1 MGVFTKSATP
11 RSPSALPYS
20 AHRAI
25 TASAQR
31 VRLRDKNELEGIK
44 RRSQTQWQRLA
55 WDYYDAVAEI
65 KFAFGLLGNVTSR
78 IRLYPAGIL
87 DAQAIP
93 TALPDVSDE
102 EIPQDIK
109 EATTTLLARISS
121 SKGGQPALLR
131 EMAIS
136 IAVPGDCY
144 LVQEPPAKFPDSQP
158 EEWSIRST
166 DELVLDAN
174 NRPAIKDRSDMR
186 PSEYRVLPQTA
197 FVGRIW
203 RSHPRYSAEADSSMK
218 GVLDLCADLLLL
230 TRAARA
236 TARSRLNAGA
246 MYIPDGLSA
255 SAITDGPPLSPDDTP
270 VPPDEDHDEFEDELI
285 SAMVT
290 PIQDE
295 ESAAA
300 VVPMLIRGPAELGD
314 KIKQFKFERSFDPAL
329 AERADRILERIM
341 QGIDVPKDIVT
352 GLANVRY
359 SNAIAIDETLY
370 KAHVEPLA
378 LLISDAITSL
388 WIRPALRELGFPED
402 QVRRITIWYDPSEVV
417 MKPDK
422 STDADSGYDRY
433 LLSGSAWRRAHGFT
447 ESDAPPGDELAYR
460 MLVDKGQILP
470 ETAEMLLT
478 HFAPEA
484 MGAVRPAA
492 PPAPVPSLTPGGPPT
507 PAAPVPPPA
516 EAATP
521 AEPPL
526 PTNELPPEVRN
537 VLGLPGPAPAPPPGP
552 PA

>member
-1 MGVFTKSATP
+1 MGVFTKNSGQA
-11 RSPSALPYS
+11 PSALPFS
-20 AHRAI
+20 AHRPI

-31 VRLRDKNELEGIK
+31 VRLRDPAEIEAIK
-44 RRSQTQWQRLA
+44 RRSQTQWQRLS

-78 IRLYPAGIL
+78 IRLYPAAIL
-87 DAQAIP
+87 SAQEIP
-93 TALPDVSDE
+93 TALSDVPDDTLS
-102 EIPQDIK
+102 PDIK

-131 EMAIS
+131 EMAIGIS
-136 IAVPGDCY
+136 VPGECY
-144 LVQEPPAKFPDSQP
+144 LVQEPPQQFPTPVP
-158 EEWSIRST
+158 EDWNIRST
-166 DELVLDAN
+166 DELTIDSMG
-174 NRPAIKDRSDMR
+174 RPAIKSRSDMR
-186 PSEYRVLPQTA
+186 QNEYKVLPQNA

-203 RSHPRYSAEADSSMK
+203 RSHPRWSDESDSSMK

-246 MYIPDGLSA
+246 FYIPDGLSA
-255 SAITDGPPLSPDDTP
+255 SAITDGPQLTTDSGVP

-285 SAMVT
+285 AAMTT

-378 LLISDAITSL
+378 LLISDAITSM
-388 WIRPALRELGFPED
+388 WIRPALRELGFEEAD
-402 QVRRITIWYDPSEVV
+402 IRRITIWYDPSEVV

-422 STDADSGYDRY
+422 SDDADQGYDRY
-433 LLSGSAWRRAHGFT
+433 LISAAAWRRAHGFIET
-447 ESDAPPGDELAYR
+447 DAPPGEELAYR

-478 HFAPEA
+478 HFAPDA
-484 MGAVRPAA
+484 MGAIRGGPAPGAAPTPQPGAPGSPDAAPALSGLPPEVQQALGIPGA
-492 PPAPVPSLTPGGPPT
+492 PPAPE
-507 PAAPVPPPA
+507 APIAPLQ
-516 EAATP
+516 EAQP
-521 AEPPL
+521 
-526 PTNELPPEVRN
+526 
-537 VLGLPGPAPAPPPGP
+537 
-552 PA
+552 